1 MACLLGLDGLLVGG
15 PVVRGKAQVCLSV
28 VVGGVLAGELVW
40 GKAQAWAV
48 QGM

>member
-1 MACLLGLDGLLVGG
+1 MACLLGLG
-15 PVVRGKAQVCLSV
+15 PVVRGKAQAYLSV
-28 VVGGVLAGELVW
+28 VVCGVLAGELVW